1 MSFPCDR
8 QIFDILAVEDPLMH
22 NRELR
27 WRMGQR
33 ESNSVPD
40 HPLKGFFAQPL
51 VRYISAVCA
60 IGLAFLLRIVLSLI
74 AGPDFPEY
82 LVFYPTVMIVA
93 LLAGLGPAL
102 LAGVASAIF
111 VALWILPGPRPFTSA
126 RAANYVGL
134 ALFMVVCAFLSVVAE
149 LYRRSRQKAAAYDKE
164 QALRESQA
172 ALRQQA
178 ELLRLSFDAIIVRR
192 MDSGIE
198 SWNRGAEELYGW
210 SEREAIGRITHDLLG
225 TAQTMP
231 WSDIEN
237 VLRDRGH
244 WEGELRH
251 RTREGREVIVSS
263 RQHIGRGFDGRERV
277 LEIDR
282 DITDRKRVQEE
293 LQSAHDKLEENV
305 RQRTF
310 DLQRANRML
319 RMISM
324 CDQAVVQISDER
336 ELMQVICQ
344 IIQDESGYPLV
355 WVGLAESEKTNSV
368 RCAAMAGDHDD
379 ILTGPGAPAG
389 DYTPESD
396 PADIA
401 IRSGDPVV
409 WDDIARRCEC
419 PSLREATLRKGF
431 RSMAA
436 LPLMNVQKAAF
447 GALIIYSDRLSGFDQ
462 GNIDLLKELVDDL
475 AFGIMSLRAR
485 AERDQAQLALET
497 KASQLQVLAA
507 ELVRSEER
515 ERRRIAQ
522 LLHDQLQQLL
532 AAVLYG
538 LESLR
543 SAPGDAA
550 VQESVTKLSG
560 LLRECIDMSH
570 SLTSELSHPALL
582 EPDMSAA
589 LQWLASWAREK
600 HGLEVEV
607 EVEAAETLIVASEE
621 TRIMLLQAVRELLF
635 NVVKHAG
642 VKAARVRLNRD
653 RDGCVLITVSDEG
666 VGFDPAKM
674 NGFGGAS
681 SGIGLFGIRER
692 LALTGGG
699 MKLDSAPGRGSSFT
713 LWVPAAIAGPPDEGA
728 APFVPGKNGKAGAK
742 GRSKKVQS
750 AASRSDGG
758 RIRVLLVDDHMVVRD
773 GLAVQLR
780 QQPDIEVVGEA
791 SDGMTAAD
799 MVRTLQPDV
808 VTMDVNMP
816 GMNGIEATRAILAEF
831 PGMNVIGLSLFEG
844 AEKAAAMRLA
854 GAVDYLS
861 KSASFDSLL
870 AAIRAC
876 ARDT

>member
-1 MSFPCDR
+1 M
-8 QIFDILAVEDPLMH
+8 
-22 NRELR
+22 
-27 WRMGQR
+27 
-33 ESNSVPD
+33 
-40 HPLKGFFAQPL
+40 HPLKGFFNQPV
-51 VRYISAVCA
+51 VRYVSAVCA
-60 IGLAFLLRIVLSLI
+60 IGLAFLLRIALSLI

-102 LAGVASAIF
+102 LSSVVSAVF

-134 ALFMVVCAFLSVVAE
+134 GLFIGVCAFLSVVAE

-164 QALRESQA
+164 QALRESQE

-178 ELLRLSFDAIIVRR
+178 ELLKLSFDAIIVRR

-210 SEREAIGRITHDLLG
+210 SEREAIGRVTHELLS
-225 TAQTMP
+225 TARTMP
-231 WSDIEN
+231 LSDIEG
-237 VLRDRGH
+237 VLRERGH

-282 DITDRKRVQEE
+282 DITDRKRAQEE
-293 LQSAHDKLEENV
+293 LQKAHDKLEENV
-305 RQRTF
+305 HQRTF

-355 WVGLAESEKTNSV
+355 WVGLAENEQTNTV
-368 RCAAMAGDHDD
+368 RCAALAGDHDD
-379 ILTGPGAPAG
+379 FIEGKGATAG
-389 DYTPESD
+389 DCTPESD
-396 PADIA
+396 PAGMA
-401 IRSGDPVV
+401 IRSGAPVV
-409 WDDIARRCEC
+409 WDDIARQCAC
-419 PSLREATLRKGF
+419 PSLREAALCKGF
-431 RSMAA
+431 RSLAA
-436 LPLMNVQKAAF
+436 LPLMNARRAAF
-447 GALIIYSDRLSGFDQ
+447 GALVIYSERLPGFDQ

-485 AERDQAQLALET
+485 AERDQAQLALEI
-497 KASQLQVLAA
+497 KASQLQILAA

-543 SAPGDAA
+543 TAPGDEA
-550 VQESVTKLSG
+550 VQEGVTKLSG

-570 SLTSELSHPALL
+570 SLTSELSHPALS
-582 EPDMSAA
+582 EPDLRAA

-607 EVEAAETLIVASEE
+607 EAAEALIVASEE

-642 VKAARVRLNRD
+642 VKAARVHLSRA
-653 RDGCVLITVSDEG
+653 RDGRVLITVSDKG

-674 NGFGGAS
+674 NGLSGAS
-681 SGIGLFGIRER
+681 GGIGLFSIRER

-699 MKLDSAPGRGSSFT
+699 MELECAPGRGSSFT
-713 LWVPAAIAGPPDEGA
+713 LWVPAAIAGPPPEPATPLAPGRVGKGGA
-728 APFVPGKNGKAGAK
+728 RTK
-742 GRSKKVQS
+742 SKKPPR
-750 AASRSDGG
+750 AASQSREG

-780 QQPDIEVVGEA
+780 QQPDIEIVGEA
-791 SDGMTAAD
+791 SDGMTAVD
-799 MVRTLQPDV
+799 LVRRLQPDV
-808 VTMDVNMP
+808 VTMDINMP

-831 PGMNVIGLSLFEG
+831 PGLSVIGLSMFEG
-844 AEKAAAMRLA
+844 PEKAAAMRAA

-876 ARDT
+876 AKNMQGAREC

>member
-1 MSFPCDR
+1 MSFPYDNR
-8 QIFDILAVEDPLMH
+8 TLDILAVDDPLMH
-22 NRELR
+22 NRKLR
-27 WRMGQR
+27 RCM
-33 ESNSVPD
+33 
-40 HPLKGFFAQPL
+40 HPLKGFFNQRI
-51 VRYISAVCA
+51 VRYVSAVCA
-60 IGLAFLLRIVLSLI
+60 IGLAFLLRIALSLI

-93 LLAGLGPAL
+93 LLAGVGPAL
-102 LAGVASAIF
+102 LASVVSAIF

-134 ALFMVVCAFLSVVAE
+134 GLFVGVCAFLSVVAE

-164 QALRESQA
+164 QALRESHE

-178 ELLRLSFDAIIVRR
+178 ELLKLSFDAIIVRR

-210 SEREAIGRITHDLLG
+210 SENEALGRATYELLS
-225 TAQTMP
+225 TAQTIP
-231 WSDIEN
+231 WSVIVS
-237 VLRDRGH
+237 VLRERGH
-244 WEGELRH
+244 WEGELRYQ
-251 RTREGREVIVSS
+251 TREGREVIVSS
-263 RQHIGRGFDGRERV
+263 RQHIGRGLDGTDRV

-293 LQSAHDKLEENV
+293 LQRAHDKLEENV

-355 WVGLAESEKTNSV
+355 WVGLEEKETKTV
-368 RCAAMAGDHDD
+368 RCAALAGDHDD
-379 ILTGPGAPAG
+379 FLHGIGATAG
-389 DYTPESD
+389 DCSPESD
-396 PADIA
+396 PAGRA
-401 IRSGDPVV
+401 IRSGAPIV
-409 WDDIARRCEC
+409 WDDIARQCEC
-419 PSLREATLRKGF
+419 PSLREAALRKGF

-436 LPLMNVQKAAF
+436 LPLMNAQKTAF
-447 GALIIYSDRLSGFDQ
+447 SALIIYSERLPGFDQ
-462 GNIDLLKELVDDL
+462 DNIDLLKELVDDL

-485 AERDQAQLALET
+485 AERDQAQLALEI
-497 KASQLQVLAA
+497 KASQLQILAA

-522 LLHDQLQQLL
+522 LLHDHLQQLL

-543 SAPGDAA
+543 TAPGNAA
-550 VQESVTKLSG
+550 VQEGVTKLSG

-570 SLTSELSHPALL
+570 SLTSELSHPALS
-582 EPDMSAA
+582 EPDLRAA

-600 HGLEVEV
+600 YGLEVEV
-607 EVEAAETLIVASEE
+607 EAAAALIVASEE
-621 TRIMLLQAVRELLF
+621 TRVMLLQAVRELLF

-642 VKAARVRLNRD
+642 VKAARVRLSQA
-653 RDGCVLITVSDEG
+653 RDGRVLITVSDEG
-666 VGFDPAKM
+666 VGFDPARM
-674 NGFGGAS
+674 NGLGGAS
-681 SGIGLFGIRER
+681 SGIGLFSIRER

-699 MKLDSAPGRGSSFT
+699 MELEGTPGGGSSFT
-713 LWVPAAIAGPPDEGA
+713 LWVPGAIAGPPPESA
-728 APFVPGKNGKAGAK
+728 TSLAPGKAGKAEARP
-742 GRSKKVQS
+742 RSKKPRR
-750 AASRSDGG
+750 AASRSEKG

-773 GLAVQLR
+773 GLAVQLG
-780 QQPDIEVVGEA
+780 QQPDIEIVGEA
-791 SDGMTAAD
+791 SDGMTALEL
-799 MVRTLQPDV
+799 VRRLQPDV

-831 PGMNVIGLSLFEG
+831 PGMSVIGLSMFEG
-844 AEKAAAMRLA
+844 TEKATAMRAA
-854 GAVDYLS
+854 GALDYLS

-876 ARDT
+876 ARNL